1 MLSWKQNRI
10 HIMGKKESL
19 PTVSIL
25 VGRCWLKKYER
36 TFRAIEAHVHEK
48 YSSKVE
54 IASRL
59 KKQSP
64 VVSVCALSPRH
75 D

>member
-1 MLSWKQNRI
+1 M
-10 HIMGKKESL
+10 
-19 PTVSIL
+19 SIL

-54 IASRL
+54 IVSRL

-64 VVSVCALSPRH
+64 VVSTLSIGSLFLSCILFLILMFS
-75 D
+75 